1 MLYNTSHLPSLM
13 RYGLSFQHFIAVFF
27 ATILTSLLL
36 GLPVPVAMFFSGL
49 STLFYHYFTNG
60 KIPQYI
66 STSMQ
71 GITGM
76 LFVKQMCMAKGMP
89 EDLALCY
96 TLLGGFVIG
105 VIYIIFSGMLRFIST
120 KTISKILPP
129 ALVGSLIMVIG
140 IQLFVSALYT
150 IKGGILIG
158 MVTIATILAIELLL
172 KGRYRVMSINAGLLA
187 GILVT
192 LFNENIDLSLVA
204 NAKWLDFPFNKQ
216 FMAFRVLE
224 WWDLEMIS
232 IVILTV
238 IPIAFTTLGEHV
250 ADLITISKTT
260 KKDYL
265 KIIGLHNTIG
275 ANGMTSILASVFGA
289 PQNTTY
295 TETTG
300 LIQLNR
306 ICDPHLIRITAM
318 LMIALSFCPKM
329 AALIGSIP
337 VAVIGAITLVIYC
350 MIVMV
355 GWKTVSEIRKKE
367 KKRESYIIITTVIGV
382 FAVISIFFGGSI
394 TVLHTTLSASF
405 ISFLAGILVNINI
418 LVRHGENK

>member
-27 ATILTSLLL
+27 ATILTSLVL

-96 TLLGGFVIG
+96 TLFGGFVIG

-172 KGRYRVMSINAGLLA
+172 RGRFRVMSINAGLLA

-394 TVLHTTLSASF
+394 TVLHTPLSASF

>member
-27 ATILTSLLL
+27 ATILTSLIL

-96 TLLGGFVIG
+96 TLFGGFVIG
-105 VIYIIFSGMLRFIST
+105 VIYIIFSVMLKFISQ

-150 IKGGILIG
+150 IKGGILTG
-158 MVTIATILAIELLL
+158 TVTVAAILVIELLL
-172 KGRYRVMSINAGLLA
+172 KGRYRVMSINVGLLA
-187 GILVT
+187 GLLVALGT
-192 LFNENIDLSLVA
+192 EGFDLSLVGD
-204 NAKWLDFPFNKQ
+204 AKWLDFPFDKQ

-224 WWDLEMIS
+224 WWDREMIA

-238 IPIAFTTLGEHV
+238 IPIAITTIGEHV
-250 ADLITISKTT
+250 ADLITISETT

-265 KIIGLHNTIG
+265 KTIGLPQTIG
-275 ANGMTSILASVFGA
+275 ANGMTSIMASVFGA

-318 LMIALSFCPKM
+318 IMIVLSFCPKM
-329 AALIGSIP
+329 AALFGSIP
-337 VAVIGAITLVIYC
+337 MAVIGAITLVIYC

-355 GWKTVSEIRKKE
+355 GWRTVSAIRKEE
-367 KKRESYIIITTVIGV
+367 KKRESYIIIATVIGV

-394 TVLHTTLSASF
+394 SVFHTPLSASF
-405 ISFLAGILVNINI
+405 ISFVAGILVNINI
-418 LVRHGENK
+418 IVRNGENK

>member
-27 ATILTSLLL
+27 ATILTSLIL

-96 TLLGGFVIG
+96 TLFGGFVIG
-105 VIYIIFSGMLRFIST
+105 VIYIIFSAMLKFISQ

-150 IKGGILIG
+150 IKGGILTG
-158 MVTIATILAIELLL
+158 TVTVAAILVIELLL
-172 KGRYRVMSINAGLLA
+172 KGRYRVMSINVGLLA
-187 GILVT
+187 GLLVALGT
-192 LFNENIDLSLVA
+192 EGFDLSLVGD
-204 NAKWLDFPFNKQ
+204 AKWLDFPFDKQ

-224 WWDLEMIS
+224 WWDREMIA

-238 IPIAFTTLGEHV
+238 IPIAITTIGEHV
-250 ADLITISKTT
+250 ADLITISETT

-265 KIIGLHNTIG
+265 KTIGLPQTIG
-275 ANGMTSILASVFGA
+275 ANGMTSIMASVFGA

-300 LIQLNR
+300 LIQINR
-306 ICDPHLIRITAM
+306 THNGNDNDCAFLLPEDGGIVRIYSYGGDWSHHTRYLLHDCYGGM
-318 LMIALSFCPKM
+318 ENGFCHSKRREETGVVYHYSHGDWGFRSDKHF
-329 AALIGSIP
+329 LR
-337 VAVIGAITLVIYC
+337 
-350 MIVMV
+350 
-355 GWKTVSEIRKKE
+355 RKH
-367 KKRESYIIITTVIGV
+367 IGV
-382 FAVISIFFGGSI
+382 PHS
-394 TVLHTTLSASF
+394 SF
-405 ISFLAGILVNINI
+405 GILHFFCCRNS
-418 LVRHGENK
+418 RKHKYHC